1 VDSTTEPTTEERDPM
16 VHHHNGQGELVAE
29 EGDRIVI
36 SGHRVGEPERKGLI
50 LATHPGGVPP
60 FTIQWDDEEGERLF
74 FPGSDAH
81 VESRRSHGDH

>member
-1 VDSTTEPTTEERDPM
+1 
-16 VHHHNGQGELVAE
+16 
-29 EGDRIVI
+29 
-36 SGHRVGEPERKGLI
+36 LI

-81 VESRRSHGDH
+81 VESRHSRGGH